1 MKVLFLLIIL
11 LTAKDSLQIRKIKI
25 SSAFVIR
32 SPKTTS
38 NLQKFNEILVLNQS
52 SIPPSP
58 EPFTNRIILFSSTS
72 QIRPYYTI
80 SQIRSLS
87 SSNTSIISFT
97 INETKGRA
105 SKSLFLHISIIASV
119 IVICFVLVMFLCHSK
134 IKTYIQKRF

>member
-38 NLQKFNEILVLNQS
+38 NMQKFNEILVLNQS

-58 EPFTNRIILFSSTS
+58 EPFTNRIILFSST
-72 QIRPYYTI
+72 
-80 SQIRSLS
+80 
-87 SSNTSIISFT
+87 
-97 INETKGRA
+97 
-105 SKSLFLHISIIASV
+105 
-119 IVICFVLVMFLCHSK
+119 
-134 IKTYIQKRF
+134 